1 MQEFR
6 NACWSREMKERSR
19 KERDQIQAE
28 QVPTGLAQY
37 TASGNPKEKNTV
49 IAMQQLRMMLRIE

>member
-1 MQEFR
+1 
-6 NACWSREMKERSR
+6 MKERSR